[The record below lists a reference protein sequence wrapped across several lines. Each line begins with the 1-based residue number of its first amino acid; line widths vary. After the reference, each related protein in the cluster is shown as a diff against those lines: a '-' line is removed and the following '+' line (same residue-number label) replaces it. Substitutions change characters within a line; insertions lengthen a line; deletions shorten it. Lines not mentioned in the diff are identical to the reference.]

1 MSSPLKKV
9 ALGGGCF
16 WCTEAIFKMFRGI
29 ISIKSGYAGGIT
41 DNPNYEEV
49 SNGATGHAEVIY
61 LEYDPELISFQN
73 ILTVFFASHDP
84 TSLNRQGNDIG
95 TQYRSI
101 ILYENKDQKRE
112 IMDFINQ
119 VNSSTTEG
127 RPVVTE
133 VKFLDKFY
141 EAELYH
147 QNYYSNNKDVPY
159 CQVVINPKLEH
170 VQKKFSNLLKDQ
182 ME

>member
-1 MSSPLKKV
+1 MKSPLKKI

-16 WCTEAIFKMFRGI
+16 WCTEAIFKMLRGI
-29 ISIKSGYAGGIT
+29 IVIKSGYAGGT
-41 DNPNYEEV
+41 TENPNYETV
-49 SNGATGHAEVIY
+49 SLGKTNHAEVIY
-61 LEYDPELISFQN
+61 LEYDPEQILLKD

-101 ILYENKDQKRE
+101 VLYEDSEQKKE
-112 IMDFINQ
+112 IIRFIKKI
-119 VNSSTTEG
+119 NSNSTKG

-133 VKFLDKFY
+133 VKFLDKFF

-147 QNYYSNNKDVPY
+147 QNYYANNKDNPY
-159 CQVVINPKLEH
+159 CQLIINPKLKQ
-170 VQKKFSNLLKDQ
+170 VQENFFYLIKKYYQ
-182 ME
+182 